1 MAFPKC
7 KLLRWG
13 PKPLR
18 ELTAQIEKELNERAV
33 IPGLG
38 AYVSQK
44 PDGRE
49 VSTHPSAGAQTQ
61 APGSTAVHPFQVSGT
76 TKNSFT
82 AIQVYPGLILNQTP
96 YIDGVLMNVLVTDGL
111 GNLVPNTFTPP
122 SVDFSVWL
130 ITRIKNEFDNYHPRI
145 DIAQPGETSYV
156 PVRPPAESCYI
167 TAAAPGDEADR
178 IDFRIKWDDGARV
191 AGGFPIRIADVKMQA
206 AGPGVSTGPIVKSVE
221 QRVFNS
227 WRSLILSENDI
238 IPISF

>member
-1 MAFPKC
+1 MPLSKA
-7 KLLRWG
+7 KLERWG
-13 PKPLR
+13 PKALR
-18 ELTAQIEKELNERAV
+18 ELTKQIEKEINERSP

-38 AYVSQK
+38 IYINET
-44 PDGRE
+44 PNGRQI
-49 VSTHPSAGAQTQ
+49 STHPSVGAQTQ
-61 APGSTAVHPFQVSGT
+61 APGSAAVFPFQVSGT

-111 GNLVPNTFTPP
+111 GNFVPNTFTPP

-145 DIAQPGETSYV
+145 DIAQPGEMDYV

-167 TAAAPGDEADR
+167 TATAPAEADR
-178 IDFRIKWDDGARV
+178 IDFRIKWDDGTRV
-191 AGGFPIRIADVKMQA
+191 AGGFPIRLADVKMQA
-206 AGPGVSTGPIVKSVE
+206 AAPGVLTGPTVKSVE